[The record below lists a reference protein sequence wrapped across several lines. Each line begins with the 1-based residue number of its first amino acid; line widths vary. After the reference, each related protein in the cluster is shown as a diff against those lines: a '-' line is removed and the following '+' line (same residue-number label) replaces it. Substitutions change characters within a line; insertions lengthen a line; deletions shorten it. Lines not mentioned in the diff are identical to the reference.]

1 MRLIHLPCALE
12 PAQQLG
18 VEFCKHKCV
27 GSTGRLPVL
36 LQVIQL
42 AEYRAQLYEYLK
54 SRMAAIAPNL
64 TVSCACRDNN
74 VAVQRPARWEPPYS
88 THMQPP

>member
-1 MRLIHLPCALE
+1 M
-12 PAQQLG
+12 
-18 VEFCKHKCV
+18 
-27 GSTGRLPVL
+27 TGCPTWL

-64 TVSCACRDNN
+64 TVSCAGPDDR
-74 VAVQRPARWEPPYS
+74 VAVQVPGERHPANNI
-88 THMQPP
+88 HMQSPHAIPVSYM

>member
-1 MRLIHLPCALE
+1 MSL
-12 PAQQLG
+12 
-18 VEFCKHKCV
+18 
-27 GSTGRLPVL
+27 TGGHIWL

-64 TVSCACRDNN
+64 TVSCAWGDNR
-74 VAVQRPARWEPPYS
+74 VAVQRPAGWEPPYS
-88 THMQPP
+88 TQMQPP